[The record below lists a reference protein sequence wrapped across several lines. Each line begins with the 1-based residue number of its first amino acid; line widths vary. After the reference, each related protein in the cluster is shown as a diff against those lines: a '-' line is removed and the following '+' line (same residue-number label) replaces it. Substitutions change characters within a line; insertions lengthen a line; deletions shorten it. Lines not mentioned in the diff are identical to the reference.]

1 MDQRT
6 PDDVPE
12 DGAPRPGQSEAGPAV
27 GRHATGAA
35 RRDPAEAEREAQER
49 IAAFMAAADAPDDEY
64 AADGAVAAPDTPTDG
79 DEHEAGLRAL
89 LGSALFTG
97 PDPDV
102 AEDVLHEEEA
112 EPSDAQKQAFAVAH
126 AQAEEA
132 VRGIYLDILARAP
145 EHDVQ
150 PSLQRVADVLELLGD
165 PHRAYPVIHL
175 TGTNG
180 KTSTA
185 RMIERLLREKGLR
198 TGRFTSPHLH
208 SVRERIA
215 LDGEPI
221 SPEAFVATWEDVKP
235 YIEMVDARSQAD
247 GGPRLSFFEV
257 FTVMAYAA
265 FADAPVDVAVVEV
278 GMGGRWDATN
288 VADGTVEVL
297 TRIDRDHE
305 RWLGHTL
312 EEIAGEKVGIIT
324 DRSTVLSAAQ
334 QEEVESVIMSAAAQ
348 HGARLLR
355 DGQDLAVVDRQLG
368 VGGQLLTLSTP
379 AGVYQDVFL
388 PLHGEHQAHNALLAL
403 AAVETFFGGAALD
416 GGVVEQGFAG
426 VDSPGRLELVRR
438 SPTVLVDAA
447 HNPAGIDALRAA
459 VEEAFPFSHLVGVV
473 GVMADKDAEGILA
486 GLEPLLAEVVVTR
499 ATTDRAMDVEEL
511 AEVAADVFGE
521 ERVHV
526 AERLDDAIDKAATLA
541 EADPEEVVTSTGILV
556 AGSVILAA
564 EARALM
570 GRTTA

>member
-1 MDQRT
+1 MTAGTGGTGGTEGRRS
-6 PDDVPE
+6 PE
-12 DGAPRPGQSEAGPAV
+12 D
-27 GRHATGAA
+27 
-35 RRDPAEAEREAQER
+35 AERESQER
-49 IAAFMAAADAPDDEY
+49 IAAFMAEAEEPADARRR
-64 AADGAVAAPDTPTDG
+64 ADAEAEE
-79 DEHEAGLRAL
+79 DEHDAGLRAL
-89 LGSALFTG
+89 LRSSLIAG

-102 AEDVLHEEEA
+102 AEEVLAEGEDTSREA
-112 EPSDAQKQAFAVAH
+112 TDAAAVAH
-126 AQAEEA
+126 ARAEEE
-132 VRGIYLDILARAP
+132 VRHIYEAILARAP

-150 PSLQRVADVLELLGD
+150 PSLDRVRDVLDLLGD
-165 PHRAYPVIHL
+165 PQRAYPVIHL

-208 SVRERIA
+208 TVRERIA

-221 SPEAFVATWEDVKP
+221 APDAFVATWEDVAP
-235 YIEMVDARSQAD
+235 YVAMVDERSQAA

-297 TRIDRDHE
+297 TRVERDHE
-305 RWLGHTL
+305 RWLGHELTQ
-312 EEIAGEKVGIIT
+312 IAEEKVGIIT
-324 DRSTVLSAAQ
+324 DGSTVVTAEQ
-334 QEEVESVIMSAAAQ
+334 HDDVESVVLHAAAA

-355 DGQDLAVVDRQLG
+355 AGTDLGVVDRQVG
-368 VGGQLLTLSTP
+368 VGGQMVSLRTP
-379 AGVYQDVFL
+379 GGVYTDVFL
-388 PLHGEHQAHNALLAL
+388 PLHGAHQADNAALAL
-403 AAVETFFGGAALD
+403 AAVEAFFGGGALEA
-416 GGVVEQGFAG
+416 GIVEQGFAG
-426 VDSPGRLELVRR
+426 VDSPGRLEVVRR

-447 HNPAGIDALRAA
+447 HNPAGIEALRAA
-459 VEEAFPFSHLVGVV
+459 VEEAFDFTHLVGIV

-499 ATTDRAMDVEEL
+499 ARTDRAMDVDEL
-511 AEVAADVFGE
+511 AEVARDVFGE

-526 AERLDDAIDKAATLA
+526 AERLDDAIDTAAGLA
-541 EADPEEVVTSTGILV
+541 EADSDEVVTSTGILV
-556 AGSVILAA
+556 AGSVLLAA
-564 EARALM
+564 DARALM
-570 GRTTA
+570 GRA

>member
-1 MDQRT
+1 MSERT
-6 PDDVPE
+6 PDGENTPD
-12 DGAPRPGQSEAGPAV
+12 AGRSP
-27 GRHATGAA
+27 
-35 RRDPAEAEREAQER
+35 RDPAEAERDARER
-49 IAAFMAAADAPDDEY
+49 IAAFMAAADAPDDTE
-64 AADGAVAAPDTPTDG
+64 AHAAPPAEEPAE
-79 DEHEAGLRAL
+79 DEHEAGLKAL
-89 LGSALFTG
+89 LSSPLFAG

-102 AEDVLHEEEA
+102 AEEVLHEEEA
-112 EPSDAQKQAFAVAH
+112 GPTEAEQRAGAVAH
-126 AQAEEA
+126 AQAEEE
-132 VRGIYLDILARAP
+132 VRRIYQAILTRAP

-165 PHRAYPVIHL
+165 PHKAYPLIHL

-185 RMIERLLREKGLR
+185 RMVERLLREKGLR

-215 LDGEPI
+215 LDGQPI
-221 SPEAFVATWEDVKP
+221 SPEQFIATWEDVAP
-235 YIEMVDARSQAD
+235 YVEMVDARSQAA

-324 DRSTVLSAAQ
+324 DRSTVISADQA
-334 QEEVESVIMSAAAQ
+334 EEVDAVIMSAAAQ

-355 DGQDLAVVDRQLG
+355 DGQELEVLDRQLG
-368 VGGQLLTLSTP
+368 VGGQLLTLRTP
-379 AGVYQDVFL
+379 AGVYQDVFV

-403 AAVETFFGGAALD
+403 AAVEAFFGGGTLD
-416 GGVVEQGFAG
+416 GGVVEQGFAN

-447 HNPAGIDALRAA
+447 HNPAGIEALRAA
-459 VEEAFPFSHLVGVV
+459 VEETFAFSHLVGVV
-473 GVMADKDAEGILA
+473 GVMADKDAEGVLA
-486 GLEPLLAEVVVTR
+486 GLEPLLAEVVITH

-511 AEVAADVFGE
+511 AEIAVDVFGE
-521 ERVHV
+521 DRVHV

-541 EADPEEVVTSTGILV
+541 ERDPDEVVTTTGVLV
-556 AGSVILAA
+556 AGSVLLAA

-570 GRTTA
+570 GKTSA